1 MFDVTGYG
9 ATAVVQAALC
19 KTRNERV
26 AVKRI
31 DLEKCGASID
41 EMQVRYTVEPP
52 ISGHLVMVSAYGRC
66 PLMRGVRLREVV
78 DIVI

>member
-1 MFDVTGYG
+1 MQRRLAYVSQILFFSQGYG

-19 KTRNERV
+19 IPRNERV

-41 EMQVRYTVEPP
+41 EM
-52 ISGHLVMVSAYGRC
+52 MVS
-66 PLMRGVRLREVV
+66 
-78 DIVI
+78 